1 MSDDTLFAGHQPQRR
16 QPKPGPRLWTMTK
29 GWEEARAELRD
40 QGVAGVELQVF
51 RGDDFANGRLYPV
64 AKGCARGL
72 RGSPAADDR
81 EGLARRISA
90 LSEARRHHRRSD
102 ARCVGNQTDTGPAL
116 D

>member
-51 RGDDFANGRLYPV
+51 RGDDFANGRLYQSRKAALEASEV
-64 AKGCARGL
+64 RRQQMIEKGW
-72 RGSPAADDR
+72 
-81 EGLARRISA
+81 
-90 LSEARRHHRRSD
+90 HD
-102 ARCVGNQTDTGPAL
+102 A
-116 D
+116 